1 MTNQIQ
7 FILITELPQQS
18 ATQQPTYVNMSE
30 LANMAALKITN
41 NCSSV
46 PQPPEKPERH
56 NIPPKPP
63 QQQPPLQHQQSTDSH
78 SSLSSS
84 HISSPEHSKT
94 LSLASHDS
102 AAGTPTGGPT
112 TTCASTDI
120 STPTNNEDDFDKT
133 TTTENTNEILGGG
146 DGSSDENNIL
156 KITETDSTS
165 ITNTSTQSNCTPT
178 PSTTNTSPTTPSVE
192 KEDPIVTRGSV
203 LQKTSM
209 FEKAAASKSVVE
221 NIYGVRKEEKV
232 AADTKDSNGEWGVF
246 GFCSLLFL
254 ILCEKFLRSLIGVGG
269 RVEDL
274 SRSLFGKTGL
284 YKFSTGLID

>member
-1 MTNQIQ
+1 
-7 FILITELPQQS
+7 
-18 ATQQPTYVNMSE
+18 
-30 LANMAALKITN
+30 MAALKITN

-63 QQQPPLQHQQSTDSH
+63 HQLQHQQSTDSH

-102 AAGTPTGGPT
+102 AAGTPTGGPPTLT
-112 TTCASTDI
+112 TTSTCASTDI

-146 DGSSDENNIL
+146 DGSDDNNIL
-156 KITETDSTS
+156 KITETDSIS

-192 KEDPIVTRGSV
+192 KDDPIVTRGSV

-209 FEKAAASKSVVE
+209 FEKAAASKNVE
-221 NIYGVRKEEKV
+221 SIYGVRKEEKV
-232 AADTKDSNGEWGVF
+232 VAVADTKDSNGEWD
-246 GFCSLLFL
+246 GFYGLHMVCFSVVWEIGFLFL
-254 ILCEKFLRSLIGVGG
+254 GVSIRGLFWKGFLEIRSLQDIV
-269 RVEDL
+269 V
-274 SRSLFGKTGL
+274 
-284 YKFSTGLID
+284 